1 MYLLLIVTKSK
12 HTKIILNKKIMPYTR
27 VLPEVAISE
36 FTPRR
41 RRFFLKHLARFLLL
55 FESVKAKGSF
65 LNNKRVIITAA
76 PHQSSK
82 DEYLMIL
89 MILALDIDVCYL
101 SAKWTMR
108 RIPNPFTK
116 PKDVDNQG
124 IPWPLGWLQEI
135 VFRKFGA
142 IPVDRK
148 GNSGQYESVVQELRE
163 KDNFLLIITPE
174 GRFDATRF
182 RSSFLYLAKELN
194 AEVMPVQID
203 YEHDALQFL
212 DSLSL
217 DGSEEE
223 VIERLRHCFHG
234 IKGKKSRFKA

>member
-1 MYLLLIVTKSK
+1 
-12 HTKIILNKKIMPYTR
+12 MPYTR
-27 VLPEVAISE
+27 VLPEVTISE
-36 FTPRR
+36 LTPRK
-41 RRFFLKHLARFLLL
+41 RRFFLKYLARFLLL
-55 FESVKAKGSF
+55 FETVKAKGSF
-65 LNNKRVIITAA
+65 LDSKRVIVTAV

-108 RIPNPFTK
+108 RIPNPFIN
-116 PKDVDNQG
+116 PKDIDKQG

-135 VFRKFGA
+135 IFKKFGA

-148 GNSGQYESVVQELRE
+148 SNSGQYDSVVQELLKR
-163 KDNFLLIITPE
+163 DNFLLIITPE

-182 RSSFLYLAKELN
+182 RSSFLYLAKELG

-203 YEHDALQFL
+203 YENGILQFL
-212 DSLSL
+212 DSLCL
-217 DGSEEE
+217 DGTEEE
-223 VIERLRHCFHG
+223 VIKRLRFCFDG
-234 IKGKKSRFKA
+234 IKGRKSRFKA

>member
-1 MYLLLIVTKSK
+1 
-12 HTKIILNKKIMPYTR
+12 
-27 VLPEVAISE
+27 
-36 FTPRR
+36 
-41 RRFFLKHLARFLLL
+41 
-55 FESVKAKGSF
+55 
-65 LNNKRVIITAA
+65 
-76 PHQSSK
+76 
-82 DEYLMIL
+82 
-89 MILALDIDVCYL
+89 
-101 SAKWTMR
+101 MR

-116 PKDVDNQG
+116 PKDIDNQG

-148 GNSGQYESVVQELRE
+148 GNSGQYDSVVQELRE

>member
-1 MYLLLIVTKSK
+1 
-12 HTKIILNKKIMPYTR
+12 MPYTR
-27 VLPEVAISE
+27 VLPEVTISE
-36 FTPRR
+36 LTPRK
-41 RRFFLKHLARFLLL
+41 RRFFLKYLARFLLL
-55 FESVKAKGSF
+55 FETVKAKGSF
-65 LNNKRVIITAA
+65 LDSKRVIVTAV

-108 RIPNPFTK
+108 RIPNPFIS
-116 PKDVDNQG
+116 PKDIDKQG

-135 VFRKFGA
+135 IFKKFGA

-148 GNSGQYESVVQELRE
+148 SNSGQYDSVVQELLKR
-163 KDNFLLIITPE
+163 DNFLLIITPE

-182 RSSFLYLAKELN
+182 RSSFLYLAKELG

-203 YEHDALQFL
+203 YENGILQFL
-212 DSLSL
+212 DSLCL
-217 DGSEEE
+217 DGTEEE
-223 VIERLRHCFHG
+223 VIKRLRFCFDG
-234 IKGKKSRFKA
+234 IKGRKSRFKA

>member
-1 MYLLLIVTKSK
+1 
-12 HTKIILNKKIMPYTR
+12 MPYTR
-27 VLPEVAISE
+27 VLPEVTISE
-36 FTPRR
+36 LTPRKS
-41 RRFFLKHLARFLLL
+41 RFFLKYLARFLLM
-55 FESVKAKGSF
+55 FESVKAKGFF
-65 LNNKRVIITAA
+65 LDNKRVIITAA

-108 RIPNPFTK
+108 RIPIPLMK
-116 PKDVDNQG
+116 PKDIDKQG
-124 IPWPLGWLQEI
+124 IRWPLGWLQEI
-135 VFRKFGA
+135 VFKKFGA

-148 GNSGQYESVVQELRE
+148 SNSGQYDSVVRELLKR
-163 KDNFLLIITPE
+163 DNFLLIITPE

-203 YEHDALQFL
+203 YEHSTLKFL

-217 DGSEEE
+217 DGTEEE
-223 VIERLRHCFHG
+223 VIQRLRNCFDG
-234 IKGKKSRFKA
+234 VKGRKSRFKA

>member
-1 MYLLLIVTKSK
+1 
-12 HTKIILNKKIMPYTR
+12 MPYTR
-27 VLPEVAISE
+27 VLPEVTISE
-36 FTPRR
+36 LTPRKS
-41 RRFFLKHLARFLLL
+41 RFFLKYLARFLLM
-55 FESVKAKGSF
+55 FESVKAKGFF
-65 LNNKRVIITAA
+65 LDNKRVIITAA

-108 RIPNPFTK
+108 RIPIPFMK
-116 PKDVDNQG
+116 PKDIDKQG
-124 IPWPLGWLQEI
+124 IRWPLGWLQEI

-148 GNSGQYESVVQELRE
+148 SNSGQYDSVVRELLKR
-163 KDNFLLIITPE
+163 DNFLLIITPE

-203 YEHDALQFL
+203 YEHSTLKFL

-217 DGSEEE
+217 DGTEEE
-223 VIERLRHCFHG
+223 VIQRLRNCFDG
-234 IKGKKSRFKA
+234 VKGRKSRFKA

>member
-1 MYLLLIVTKSK
+1 
-12 HTKIILNKKIMPYTR
+12 MPYTR
-27 VLPEVAISE
+27 ILPEVTISE
-36 FTPRR
+36 LTPRR

-55 FESVKAKGSF
+55 FERVKVKGSF
-65 LNNKRVIITAA
+65 LDNKRVIITAA

-108 RIPNPFTK
+108 RIPFPFIK
-116 PKDVDNQG
+116 PKDIDNQG

-148 GNSGQYESVVQELRE
+148 GNSGQFVSVVQELLER
-163 KDNFLLIITPE
+163 DNFLLIITPE

-203 YEHDALQFL
+203 YEHNSLQFL

-223 VIERLRHCFHG
+223 VIQRLRSCFDG
-234 IKGKKSRFKA
+234 IKGRKSRFKA